1 GDGTAAKD
9 LGEDNLKKF
18 STTLSVSSLPGVLPV
33 EFESF
38 TAMRQGTGVQLDWKT
53 GLPRDV
59 TSFDILRSTN
69 GTDFSRIATVPA
81 IAVQLSY
88 TYIDANAPATRLY
101 YRIRANEYSG
111 SQALS
116 TIRVINPTGT
126 ADAQMKIYP
135 NPVTNG
141 VFTITTGSTGVKT
154 VNIYT
159 SGGALY
165 QQMVFADNAKDVSTA
180 NWPKG
185 YYLVR
190 LTLADG
196 SVTIQKLVIQ

>member
-1 GDGTAAKD
+1 
-9 LGEDNLKKF
+9 
-18 STTLSVSSLPGVLPV
+18 
-33 EFESF
+33 
-38 TAMRQGTGVQLDWKT
+38 M
-53 GLPRDV
+53 
-59 TSFDILRSTN
+59 
-69 GTDFSRIATVPA
+69 PA

-88 TYIDANAPATRLY
+88 TYVDANAPATRLY
-101 YRIRANEYSG
+101 YRIQANHYSG

-116 TIRVINPTGT
+116 TIRVINATGT

-141 VFTITTGSTGVKT
+141 VFTITTGSSAVKT
-154 VNIYT
+154 VSIYT

-165 QQMVFADNAKDVSTA
+165 QQLVFADNAKDVSTA
-180 NWPKG
+180 GWPKG

-196 SVTIQKLVIQ
+196 TVTIQKIVVQ